1 MVRRLS
7 MGTLLLIAALLP
19 ALPAGAWD
27 DSRYP
32 DFKGQWTRADSAQFD
47 PTKGAGLAQQV
58 PYNEEYLAR
67 FKAIAANRGSGG
79 LDANWTAGCLPA
91 GMPRAMIVYE
101 TMEIIVTPETTYI
114 YLSYMNEFRRIF
126 TDSRAWP
133 DYIEPSF
140 AGYSIGKWEAGEDGK
155 YAVLNVETRGLK
167 GPRSF
172 SGDGLPLHD
181 DNATIVK
188 ERIFLDKASPDRL
201 HDEIVTIDHA
211 LTRPWTVFRTYKREH
226 NPFWSEFVCAENNN
240 QLVINGENYYLN
252 NDGYLLPTRK
262 DQPPPDLKFFKQP
275 PN

>member
-1 MVRRLS
+1 
-7 MGTLLLIAALLP
+7 
-19 ALPAGAWD
+19 
-27 DSRYP
+27 
-32 DFKGQWTRADSAQFD
+32 
-47 PTKGAGLAQQV
+47 
-58 PYNEEYLAR
+58 
-67 FKAIAANRGSGG
+67 
-79 LDANWTAGCLPA
+79 
-91 GMPRAMIVYE
+91 MIVYE

-126 TDSRAWP
+126 TDGRAWP

-155 YAVLNVETRGLK
+155 YAVLDVETRGLK

-181 DNATIVK
+181 DNETIVK